1 MRPEPYRILGWLVP
15 AICFAVAAAVI
26 FAKHTAFTAKQT
38 ELDAAS
44 LKLSAA
50 RTTKAELDRKLPDR
64 WYASVPATSMEE
76 TLFLN
81 ELRERMHSTG
91 VILIQWTSKVQ
102 SYGVTASGQPDLAG
116 GENAALLKGITR
128 VDCDL
133 TVGGQYTAI
142 RQFIDGLTKS
152 DRLFALHN
160 VNWNRSDKT
169 TNLLTLSL
177 SRYVAPAD
185 PSKPIQAASPESVPA
200 PTTTSSPTTG
210 SPDSTN
216 SPISSLDQTG
226 ARKP

>member
-1 MRPEPYRILGWLVP
+1 MRLEPYRILGWLVP
-15 AICFAVAAAVI
+15 AFCFAVAAAVI

-38 ELDAAS
+38 ELDSAS
-44 LKLSAA
+44 LKLSAT

-102 SYGVTASGQPDLAG
+102 SYGVTSTGQPDLAG

-133 TVGGQYTAI
+133 TVGGSYSAI
-142 RQFIDGLTKS
+142 RQFIAGINKS
-152 DRLFALHN
+152 DRLYALHN

-177 SRYVAPAD
+177 SRYVAPA
-185 PSKPIQAASPESVPA
+185 
-200 PTTTSSPTTG
+200 TSTNQVKSA
-210 SPDSTN
+210 STN
-216 SPISSLDQTG
+216 SNE
-226 ARKP
+226 ARMP